1 MTIYNVTFTMEVD
14 EVDNISTHEEAYS
27 RHLAPSFKQ
36 KEFVLKEL
44 AKRMYL
50 NKDQSENILSYF
62 LTSTDDGEDFD
73 IELEE
78 RY

>member
-14 EVDNISTHEEAYS
+14 KIDTLSTHEDAYS
-27 RHLAPSFKQ
+27 RHLAPDFRQ

-50 NKDQSENILSYF
+50 NKDQSKSMLDYF

>member
-1 MTIYNVTFTMEVD
+1 MTIYNITFTMEVD
-14 EVDNISTHEEAYS
+14 EVDNMNTHEDAYS

-36 KEFVLKEL
+36 KELVLKEL

-50 NKDQSENILSYF
+50 NKDQSESILNYF
-62 LTSTDDGEDFD
+62 LISTDDREDFD

>member
-14 EVDNISTHEEAYS
+14 EVDSIATHEDAYS
-27 RHLAPSFKQ
+27 RHLAPDFKQ

-50 NKDQSENILSYF
+50 NKDQSKSMLDYF

>member
-1 MTIYNVTFTMEVD
+1 MTIYNITFTMEVD
-14 EVDNISTHEEAYS
+14 EVDNMNTHEDAYS

-36 KEFVLKEL
+36 KELVLKEL

-50 NKDQSENILSYF
+50 NKDQSESILNYF
-62 LTSTDDGEDFD
+62 LISTDDGEDFD

>member
-1 MTIYNVTFTMEVD
+1 MTIYNITFTMEVD
-14 EVDNISTHEEAYS
+14 EVDHTDTHEDAYS

-50 NKDQSENILSYF
+50 NKDQSENILNYF

>member
-14 EVDNISTHEEAYS
+14 EVDNMSTHEEAYS

-36 KEFVLKEL
+36 KELVLKEL

-50 NKDQSENILSYF
+50 NKDQSESILNYF
-62 LTSTDDGEDFD
+62 LISTDDGEDFD
-73 IELEE
+73 IELEG